1 MKKGKKQPYPQR
13 DTSCTA
19 TVAARRFCVTQKRCA
34 ELAGRMKKAYVC
46 SGYPACDS
54 FVLAH
59 PSSLEPMGSLARPE
73 LRRLRFEAHRQF
85 DQLHR
90 AGIMTKR
97 QSYVWLAQIVHAPM
111 SHAHIGHLGEYF
123 CKEVIRESKELL
135 KKNKVPGGGYGGRDG
150 GQGHSGNPP
159 AGPGLYQP
167 GNW

>member
-1 MKKGKKQPYPQR
+1 MKKHKRAKSTLPEAGCRLYCHGGRSAVLR
-13 DTSCTA
+13 DAKEVCRTRWEGEKS
-19 TVAARRFCVTQKRCA
+19 
-34 ELAGRMKKAYVC
+34 YVC

-59 PSSLEPMGSLARPE
+59 PSTLELMGSLAGPD
-73 LRRLRFEAHRQF
+73 LRRLRFEARRQF

-111 SHAHIGHLGEYF
+111 SHAYIGHLGEYY

-135 KKNKVPGGGYGGRDG
+135 KKNQLPEKGTHIDKGGIQNVGAYTAR
-150 GQGHSGNPP
+150 
-159 AGPGLYQP
+159 AGAS
-167 GNW
+167 